1 MVSQSNSS
9 QCLPA
14 PDLLLYTA
22 GNRLAGLS
30 LSVPPS
36 NMLTPITSIGF
47 PTSIGYLASQQLIF
61 WADGGNG
68 NIWRMKRDGT
78 ERRLVLKELESPS
91 SLVIDWIAENLY
103 WSDVSTKIIEV
114 SRIDGSYRK
123 VLISAGLNHPSSIEI
138 SPEEG
143 FLFYVDS
150 NKNKTRVERSYL
162 DGQERKILTE
172 VAGAASISS
181 LTLDQEGGWLYYSH
195 TGQGLVRISYNEP
208 LQQRQEVVLPLS
220 ALLVRP
226 ASLTSGQGKIWW
238 SDPGYGE
245 GSISY
250 LDLASQEMTT
260 VLTSLGGGQEVVL
273 KMFGESLQ
281 SQTGEQACS
290 VGRSQCDELCLYDGS
305 KAACHCSHRKL
316 GQDGKSCQDHK
327 AFVIF
332 SRVSEIESLHVNV
345 KPNQNPPF
353 AVINSEDIMRNAIG
367 LAYSYEEKLIF
378 YSDIQSGTINTVH
391 FNGSNHHRLLT
402 KLGSVEGIAF
412 DALEKFLFW
421 TSTSD
426 NAVKRVSV
434 TEAGTVGRPELVVQL
449 AREDKP
455 RGIDIDSCSG
465 MVYWTNWNRRH
476 PAIQRAYYS
485 GYNKTDLITENI
497 HMPNGLALDLDR
509 RKLYWADARLDK
521 IEVCNL
527 DGSDCLVLV
536 KSLAEHPF
544 DLAVYSEFL
553 FFTDWVLQAVVR
565 INKISGEDRVIM
577 KTNIVRPMGIIA
589 ITDTQKVCPHNPCV
603 FNNGSEMNFSVKL
616 E

>member
-1 MVSQSNSS
+1 
-9 QCLPA
+9 
-14 PDLLLYTA
+14 
-22 GNRLAGLS
+22 
-30 LSVPPS
+30 
-36 NMLTPITSIGF
+36 
-47 PTSIGYLASQQLIF
+47 
-61 WADGGNG
+61 
-68 NIWRMKRDGT
+68 MKRDGT
-78 ERRLVLKELESPS
+78 ERKLVLKELESPS
-91 SLVIDWIAENLY
+91 SLVIDWIAETLY
-103 WSDVSTKIIEV
+103 WSDVATNIIEV

-123 VLISAGLNHPSSIEI
+123 VIISAGLNHPSSIEI
-138 SPEEG
+138 SAEEG
-143 FLFYVDS
+143 FLFYVS
-150 NKNKTRVERSYL
+150 NNMNKTRVERSFL
-162 DGQERKILTE
+162 TGEGRKILTE
-172 VAGAASISS
+172 VPGASSISS
-181 LTLDQEGGWLYYSH
+181 LSLDKEGGWLYYSH
-195 TGQGLVRISYNEP
+195 PQQGVVRITYDEP
-208 LQQRQEVVLPLS
+208 LQQQQEVVFPLS
-220 ALLVRP
+220 TDLIRP
-226 ASLTSGQGKIWW
+226 FSLTFGQGKIWW
-238 SDPGYGE
+238 SDPGHGD
-245 GSISY
+245 GSVSF
-250 LDLASQEMTT
+250 LDLASPSRKMTT
-260 VLTSLGGGQEVVL
+260 VMTGLGGGEVTL

-281 SQTGEQACS
+281 SQGGDHPCRA
-290 VGRSQCDELCLYDGS
+290 GRSECEELCLYDGS
-305 KAACHCSHRKL
+305 QASCHCSHRKL

-345 KPNQNPPF
+345 RPNQNPPF

-412 DALEKFLFW
+412 DAVAKFLFW

-434 TEAGTVGRPELVVQL
+434 TGVGTVGGPELVVQL
-449 AREDKP
+449 GRDDKP
-455 RGIDIDSCSG
+455 RGIDIDSCRG

-485 GYNKTDLITENI
+485 GYKKTDLITENI

-565 INKISGEDRVIM
+565 INKISGLSSALLTFVVI
-577 KTNIVRPMGIIA
+577 I
-589 ITDTQKVCPHNPCV
+589 
-603 FNNGSEMNFSVKL
+603 SSLSVQART

>member
-1 MVSQSNSS
+1 MSRCLCTVGYRVSLANSS
-9 QCLPA
+9 QCLPV
-14 PDLLLYTA
+14 PDLLLYST
-22 GNRLAGLS
+22 GNKLAGIS
-30 LSVPPS
+30 PSVSPS
-36 NMLTPITSIGF
+36 NLLTPITSVGY
-47 PTSIGYLASQQLIF
+47 PTSIGYLASHQLIF
-61 WADGGNG
+61 WADGGIG
-68 NIWRMKRDGT
+68 TIWRMKRDGT

-103 WSDVSTKIIEV
+103 WSDVATNIIEV

-143 FLFYVDS
+143 FLFFVDS
-150 NKNKTRVERSYL
+150 STTMNKTRLERSYL
-162 DGQERKILTE
+162 NGEERKILTE
-172 VAGAASISS
+172 VPGASSISS
-181 LTLDQEGGWLYYSH
+181 LTVDQEGGWLYYSH
-195 TGQGLVRISYNEP
+195 PGQGLVRITYNEP
-208 LQQRQEVVLPLS
+208 LQQRQEVVFPLS
-220 ALLVRP
+220 SRLVRP
-226 ASLTSGQGKIWW
+226 FSLTYGPGQIWW
-238 SDPGYGE
+238 SDLAYSE

-250 LDLASQEMTT
+250 LDLETKEMRT
-260 VLTSLGGGQEVVL
+260 VLTSLGDGEQLSL

-281 SQTGEQACS
+281 RRTGEQACS
-290 VGRSQCDELCLYDGS
+290 VRRSQCDELCLYDGS
-305 KAACHCSHRKL
+305 KASCHCSHRKL

-345 KPNQNPPF
+345 RPNQNPPF

-434 TEAGTVGRPELVVQL
+434 TEAGTVGGPELVVQL
-449 AREDKP
+449 GREDKP
-455 RGIDIDSCSG
+455 RGIDLDSCSG

-565 INKISGEDRVIM
+565 INKISG
-577 KTNIVRPMGIIA
+577 
-589 ITDTQKVCPHNPCV
+589 
-603 FNNGSEMNFSVKL
+603 L
-616 E
+616 